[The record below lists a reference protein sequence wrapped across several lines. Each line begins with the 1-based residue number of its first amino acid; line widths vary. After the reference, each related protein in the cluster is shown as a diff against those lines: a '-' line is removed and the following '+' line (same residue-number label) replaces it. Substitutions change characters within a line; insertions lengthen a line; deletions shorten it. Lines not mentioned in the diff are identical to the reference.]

1 MRFEEL
7 NWMDVETYL
16 KQDDRV
22 ILVLGACEQHGYLS
36 LATDTLIPR
45 AIADAASQQSGVL
58 VAPPLHFGVSPHF
71 TTYPGTIS
79 LRLSTY
85 LLVVE
90 DMLRSLAGYGFRR
103 ILILNGHGGND
114 PVRARLIELRNELPE
129 VKIAWYAWWTAPN
142 TVAVATAHGLKPFHA
157 NWNEAFPFTRV
168 AELPD
173 AVKEPP
179 VTRPI
184 LNAQQ
189 IRAAYGDGVFGGAYQ
204 APDEVMAQVLDAA
217 VKDVVALLDL

>member
-7 NWMDVETYL
+7 NWMDVEGYL
-16 KQDDRV
+16 KKDDRV

-36 LATDTLIPR
+36 LATDTLIPQ
-45 AIADAASQQSGVL
+45 AIADAASQQTGVL

-71 TTYPGTIS
+71 MTYPGTIS

-85 LLVVE
+85 LQVVE
-90 DMLRSLAGYGFRR
+90 DVLRSLVGYGFQRV
-103 ILILNGHGGND
+103 LILNGHGGND
-114 PVRARLIELRNELPE
+114 PVRARLVELRNELPE

-142 TVAVATAHGLKPFHA
+142 TVAVAEAHGLKPFHA

-168 AELPD
+168 AELPE

-184 LNAQQ
+184 LNAEQ

-204 APDEVMAQVLDAA
+204 APDAVMAEVLDAA
-217 VKDVVALLDL
+217 VKDAVELLKF

>member
-36 LATDTLIPR
+36 LASDTLIPQ
-45 AIADAASQQSGVL
+45 AIADAASKQTGVL

-71 TTYPGTIS
+71 ITYPGTIS

-85 LLVVE
+85 LMVVE
-90 DMLRSLAGYGFRR
+90 DMLRSLAGYGFKR

-114 PVRARLIELRNELPE
+114 PVRARLVELCNELPE

-142 TVAVATAHGLKPFHA
+142 TVAVAQAHGLTPFHA

-168 AELPD
+168 AELPGGS
-173 AVKEPP
+173 KEPP
-179 VTRPI
+179 TTKPI
-184 LNAQQ
+184 LNARQ
-189 IRAAYGDGVFGGAYQ
+189 IREAYGDGVFGGDYQ
-204 APDEVMAQVLDAA
+204 AADEVMNEVLNAAIKDA
-217 VKDVVALLDL
+217 VALLEF